1 MAIFRR
7 GRRHPQD
14 PGMTPFR
21 AGLMCLVILLVAT
34 YFGFTK
40 ANPFANPY
48 ELKATF
54 DTANNLKPRSP
65 VRIAGVEVGKVT
77 KVEPITEGEGA
88 ARVTMEI
95 KESGLPIHEDAQLKI
110 RQRIFLEGN
119 FFVDLQP
126 GSPGSPVLESGGDPI
141 PVQQTAA
148 PVQFGQVLE
157 ALQADTREDLRTF
170 LREYSKGL
178 SGKGAKGFNDSIKY
192 WESAYKNS
200 ALANDATLGE
210 EPTRDLQRILKNQ
223 AIVARALTTD
233 EEALKGLIVNL
244 NTTAGALAREDVALE
259 ASIPALRDTLREA
272 QPALASLNG
281 ALPALRAFSRDAL
294 PGTRSSNATLRESL
308 PFIRQLRALVRRRE
322 LRGFASV
329 LRRYIPDLVRLNEAS
344 VPLSEQGRSL
354 SRCVNRVLVPF
365 NQSRIP
371 SPHEESK
378 GNSNQQVR
386 FQTQRGFPGLSGE
399 SRLHDG
405 NNQWFHG
412 MGVPNP
418 LNVRPAPPT
427 VVDQPPPRR
436 PDVPCETQEPP
447 NLNAPG
453 GPATAMASTPRQRAA
468 ARRSRRSFDGR
479 ALKRAGEL
487 LAEHEERQRAKWRR
501 DAKEAKAK
509 GARR

>member
-7 GRRHPQD
+7 SRSPRD
-14 PGMTPFR
+14 PGMAPFR
-21 AGLMCLVILLVAT
+21 AGLLALVILTVLT

-54 DTANNLKPRSP
+54 DTVNNLKPRSP
-65 VRIAGVEVGKVT
+65 VRIAGVDVGKVT
-77 KVEPITEGEGA
+77 KVEPITTGEGA

-119 FFVDLQP
+119 FFVDLKP
-126 GSPGSPVLESGGDPI
+126 GSPSAEIAESGYTV

-148 PVQFGQVLE
+148 PVQFGQLLE
-157 ALQADTREDLRTF
+157 TLQADTREDLQTF

-178 SGKGAKGFNDSIKY
+178 SGKGARGFNQSIKY
-192 WESAYKNS
+192 WESAYRNS
-200 ALANDATLGE
+200 ALANDATLGQQ
-210 EPTRDLQRILKNQ
+210 PTRDLQRVLKGQ
-223 AIVARALTTD
+223 AIVARSLAAD

-244 NTTAGALAREDVALE
+244 NTTAAAFAREDVALE
-259 ASIPALRDTLREA
+259 AAIPALRDTLRRA
-272 QPALASLNG
+272 QPALASLNS

-294 PGTRSSNATLRESL
+294 PGVRSSAPALRLSL
-308 PFIRQLRALVRRRE
+308 PLIRQLRALVRRRE
-322 LRGFASV
+322 LRGLAAV
-329 LRRYIPDLVRLNEAS
+329 LRRYIPDLVKLNEQS
-344 VPLSEQGRSL
+344 VPVSEEGRQL
-354 SRCVNRVLVPF
+354 SRCTNRVLVPF
-365 NQSRIP
+365 QQSRIP

-386 FQTQRGFPGLSGE
+386 FQIQRGFPGLSGE
-399 SRLHDG
+399 SRLSDG

-427 VVDQPPPRR
+427 VANQPPPRR

-453 GPATAMASTPRQRAA
+453 GPASAMASTSSQRAA
-468 ARRSRRSFDGR
+468 AGRRPFNTR

-487 LAEHEERQRAKWRR
+487 LEEHEERQRAKWSRQ
-501 DAKEAKAK
+501 AKEAEAK
-509 GARR
+509 GADR

>member
-1 MAIFRR
+1 
-7 GRRHPQD
+7 
-14 PGMTPFR
+14 MTPFR
-21 AGLMCLVILLVAT
+21 AGLMALVVIGVLT

-48 ELKATF
+48 ELKAAF

-77 KVEPITEGEGA
+77 KVEPITKGEGGA
-88 ARVTMEI
+88 MVTMEL
-95 KESGLPIHEDAQLKI
+95 KEKGLPIHRDAQLKV

-126 GSPGSPVLESGGDPI
+126 GSPSEPTVKTGHTI
-141 PVQQTAA
+141 PMQQTAA
-148 PVQFGQVLE
+148 PVQFGQLLE
-157 ALQADTREDLRTF
+157 ALQSDTREDLQTF

-178 SGKGAKGFNDSIKY
+178 EGEGARGFNQSIRY

-200 ALANDATLGE
+200 ALANDATLGV
-210 EPTRDLQRILKNQ
+210 EPTRDLRRVLKNQ
-223 AIVARALTTD
+223 AVVARALVTD

-244 NTTAGALAREDVALE
+244 NTFAGSLAREDAALE

-322 LRGFASV
+322 LRGLASV
-329 LRRYIPDLVRLNEAS
+329 LRRYIPALVRLNEAS

-371 SPHEESK
+371 APHEEAR
-378 GNSNQQVR
+378 GNHNQQVR

-399 SRLHDG
+399 SRLSDG
-405 NNQWFHG
+405 NTQWFRG
-412 MGVPNP
+412 MAVPNP
-418 LNVRPAPPT
+418 LNVRPAPPP
-427 VVDQPPPRR
+427 VVDQPPQRR
-436 PDVPCETQEPP
+436 PDVPCETQDPP

-453 GPATAMASTPRQRAA
+453 GPAASMASTPRQRAA
-468 ARRSRRSFDGR
+468 ARRQTFNPR

-487 LAEHEERQRAKWRR
+487 LAEYEDRQQAKWRR
-501 DAKEAKAK
+501 QAKDAKDDRDADRE